1 MPVIKLDKKW
11 QEEEKRIY
19 DRGHKYDQ
27 QAKQPRHTT
36 QYSNLAE
43 FFITYKISHCMGKLK
58 WLKD

>member
-27 QAKQPRHTT
+27 QAKQPRHHK
-36 QYSNLAE
+36 AV
-43 FFITYKISHCMGKLK
+43 FKFGGIFDHI
-58 WLKD
+58 